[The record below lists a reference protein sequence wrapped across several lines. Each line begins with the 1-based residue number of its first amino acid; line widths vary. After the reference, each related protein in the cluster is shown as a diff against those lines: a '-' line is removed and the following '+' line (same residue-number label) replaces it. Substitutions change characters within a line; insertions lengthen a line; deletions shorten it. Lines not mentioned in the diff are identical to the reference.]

1 MFDLN
6 AWLLS
11 LLVVISIS
19 IATWLVSLVRR
30 DVSFVDSLW
39 SLMILATLLLSLIHI

>member
-11 LLVVISIS
+11 LLVVFTIS
-19 IATWLVSLVRR
+19 IAAWLVSLVRK
-30 DVSFVDSLW
+30 DVSIVDSLW
-39 SLMILATLLLSLIHI
+39 W